1 MLAPVSGADI
11 YTPRTGGPREFHI
24 MRMVSNCERP
34 WQIDSMLGGG
44 LVEKMRMGLAA
55 RAVIRA
61 LMGTHVNGRDG
72 HALFAEM
79 REDPR
84 VHPVY
89 ILQSDYAPSH
99 PRLVRDE
106 EQEKMVLKLP
116 ECLDGMGIECHFR
129 RLSQVPAILNQS
141 SISVQKD
148 RRAKWNR
155 L

>member
-1 MLAPVSGADI
+1 
-11 YTPRTGGPREFHI
+11 

-34 WQIDSMLGGG
+34 WQIDTVLGGG
-44 LVEKMRMGLAA
+44 LVEKIRIGLAA
-55 RAVIRA
+55 RAAIRA
-61 LMGTHVNGRDG
+61 LVGTHIDRRDG
-72 HALFAEM
+72 HALFAKM

-84 VHPVY
+84 VHLAHIV
-89 ILQSDYAPSH
+89 QSDYAPSH

-106 EQEKMVLKLP
+106 EQEEVLLKLP